1 MGNRHPHY
9 FIEKG
14 RDELFRQELSRQM
27 RRLKKEDTPDAP
39 TRWLQSKTFTLEE
52 AAELVGVEEE
62 EFLRMADE
70 RAVAHILTGKIHSFH
85 ALDLVS
91 GFPDQFAHLTPP
103 DVTYEDEVLKVG
115 KTEIPT
121 MAFGFRDAVMGRQL
135 EEVLTSK
142 YGFTTE
148 CAAMFESWLVP
159 LQSGSSRIAISYAL
173 PEAIQLFAN
182 LRYGVLVWPH
192 LDAWTSDQRGGDEK
206 MNFTTAFLAQRSAL
220 TRKYA
225 MKNMGPT
232 MYCFDDKQ
240 YRANTS
246 LIIPPENLPAL
257 RKELFK
263 HARVKHMPAR
273 VPKKRAEPRKGLSER
288 AKRRQ
293 ARKPQNATWADK
305 FFGDAL
311 PRMRMGRWWEVGDV
325 FDAGG
330 VPTADDRFRETD
342 DTTRVRPG
350 VILEK
355 FEQEGEIFAD
365 ALVGD
370 ERRTYVL
377 QDRDV
382 RGMQP
387 DGKIP
392 LGQLQFWLP
401 ETLLADPSLAE
412 LLDTK
417 TPNEENEPASEMD
430 EPELVDDRLGATT
443 QVVDWGAQSGNGDED
458 DEEFTF
464 NPASELPKYL
474 QGTAEVRADN
484 VEFLMQWWD
493 EVRPHIDLEE
503 VRGN

>member
-1 MGNRHPHY
+1 RQVSADRSCCKIQRGIRKIPHELISGLFGLRRGRLGLFEAKAVDAHIAALKEGDYKFFPDIERIRESVGATTLATTRAIDTLKDSGVLYQMGNRHPHY

-206 MNFTTAFLAQRSAL
+206 MNFTTAFLA
-220 TRKYA
+220 
-225 MKNMGPT
+225 
-232 MYCFDDKQ
+232 
-240 YRANTS
+240 
-246 LIIPPENLPAL
+246 
-257 RKELFK
+257 
-263 HARVKHMPAR
+263 
-273 VPKKRAEPRKGLSER
+273 
-288 AKRRQ
+288 
-293 ARKPQNATWADK
+293 
-305 FFGDAL
+305 
-311 PRMRMGRWWEVGDV
+311 
-325 FDAGG
+325 
-330 VPTADDRFRETD
+330 
-342 DTTRVRPG
+342 
-350 VILEK
+350 
-355 FEQEGEIFAD
+355 
-365 ALVGD
+365 
-370 ERRTYVL
+370 
-377 QDRDV
+377 
-382 RGMQP
+382 
-387 DGKIP
+387 
-392 LGQLQFWLP
+392 
-401 ETLLADPSLAE
+401 
-412 LLDTK
+412 
-417 TPNEENEPASEMD
+417 
-430 EPELVDDRLGATT
+430 
-443 QVVDWGAQSGNGDED
+443 
-458 DEEFTF
+458 
-464 NPASELPKYL
+464 
-474 QGTAEVRADN
+474 
-484 VEFLMQWWD
+484 
-493 EVRPHIDLEE
+493 
-503 VRGN
+503 